1 MSAKNPGGLTPT
13 RGCDICCE
21 TCHEKE
27 KSYALLLEKEST
39 VQSKIR
45 LVRRMLQLFLLAFTI
60 AVCYRLHYFCSLF
73 YREET
78 LKRRRARIH
87 RRQSARITFH
97 AIKLKG
103 VLIKLGQF
111 LSARVDILPDEFTQG
126 LAQLQDAVPA
136 TDIRLIRGRIREEL
150 GNDTEAIFARFNP
163 TPIAAASL
171 GQVHEAVLI
180 SGQRVAVKVQYPDIH
195 RIVEMDLR
203 VARWAFG
210 WLSHLYPHIKWDI
223 LHNEFSQILLQELDY
238 LQEGHHA
245 ERFRQNFADDD
256 RIIVPR
262 VLWNYTTSHVLTLE
276 FVEGIKITEFEAI
289 RQSDISLPALA
300 RLLVESYMKQIFQH
314 RFMHGDPHPGNLFV
328 QPGPKLIFVDFG
340 LMQPLTPKMQ
350 EGIRITVGGI
360 IKRDV
365 PRIVRGLNSLGFI
378 SGKGDLGAIERVASF
393 FIEKYRDISPRALR
407 EIALQDITQDMEQVF
422 SVASSIQIPNNF
434 ILMWRTA
441 GILNGINS
449 RLDPELNIVELA
461 KPYAMPFIEEKS
473 FIEQLFSSSKEAAG
487 SFLILP
493 RLLEEFLRTAN
504 LGEFK
509 TKMSSEDVTGA
520 ILRVYRLG
528 YRTILGAFA
537 LVLWTGSLMFEQYGY
552 TTESFLSKVT
562 AVILALMLAISL
574 IRQTK
579 G

>member
-1 MSAKNPGGLTPT
+1 M
-13 RGCDICCE
+13 
-21 TCHEKE
+21 
-27 KSYALLLEKEST
+27 
-39 VQSKIR
+39 QSKIR
-45 LVRRMLQLFLLAFTI
+45 LAGRVFQLLLLAFHI

-73 YREET
+73 YSEET

-87 RRQSARITFH
+87 RRQAARMTTQ

-103 VLIKLGQF
+103 ILIKLGQF

-126 LAQLQDAVPA
+126 LAELQDAVPA
-136 TDIRLIRGRIREEL
+136 TDFRLIRRRIREEL

-180 SGQRVAVKVQYPDIH
+180 SGQRVAVKVQYPDIR

-203 VARWAFG
+203 VTRWAFR

-223 LHNEFSQILLQELDY
+223 LHGELSQILNQELDY
-238 LQEGHHA
+238 IQEGHNA

-276 FVEGIKITEFEAI
+276 FVEGIKITEFETL
-289 RQSDISLPALA
+289 RQSDISLPALS

-314 RFMHGDPHPGNLFV
+314 RFLHGDPHPGNLFV

-340 LMQPLTPKMQ
+340 LMQPLTPQMQ

-365 PRIVRGLNSLGFI
+365 PRIVRGFNSLGFI
-378 SGKGDLGAIERVASF
+378 AGQGDLGAIERVASF

-407 EIALQDITQDMEQVF
+407 EIGLQDITQDLEQVF
-422 SVASSIQIPNNF
+422 SVAGSIQIPNNF
-434 ILMWRTA
+434 ILMWRTV

-449 RLDPELNIVELA
+449 KLDPELNIIELA
-461 KPYAMPFIEEKS
+461 KPYALPFIEEKS

-487 SFLILP
+487 SLFILP
-493 RLLEEFLRTAN
+493 RILEEFLRTAN
-504 LGEFK
+504 MGEFR

-520 ILRVYRLG
+520 ILRVYRLV
-528 YRTILGAFA
+528 YRTLMGAFA
-537 LVLWTGSLMFEQYGY
+537 LAFWIGSLMFERYGY
-552 TTESFLSKVT
+552 TTEGFLSKGT

-574 IRQTK
+574 IRQAK

>member
-1 MSAKNPGGLTPT
+1 M
-13 RGCDICCE
+13 
-21 TCHEKE
+21 
-27 KSYALLLEKEST
+27 
-39 VQSKIR
+39 QSKIQFTRRVLR
-45 LVRRMLQLFLLAFTI
+45 LLLLALHI
-60 AVCYRLHYFCSLF
+60 AISYCLHYLFSLF
-73 YREET
+73 YSEET

-87 RRQSARITFH
+87 TRQAARIAQH

-103 VLIKLGQF
+103 ILIKLGQF
-111 LSARVDILPDEFTQG
+111 LSARVDILPEEFTRE
-126 LAQLQDAVPA
+126 LAVLQDAIPPA
-136 TDIRLIRGRIREEL
+136 DIRLIQKRIREEL
-150 GNDTEAIFARFNP
+150 GDDTGVIFARFDP

-171 GQVHEAVLI
+171 GQVHNAVLA
-180 SGQRVAVKVQYPDIH
+180 SGQHVAVKVQYPYIRH
-195 RIVEMDLR
+195 LVEMDLR
-203 VARWAFG
+203 AARWAFR
-210 WLSHLYPHIKWDI
+210 WLARLYPHIKWDI
-223 LHNEFSQILLQELDY
+223 LYNEFSQILHQELDY
-238 LQEGHHA
+238 IQEGHNA
-245 ERFRQNFADDD
+245 ERFRQNFSDDD

-276 FVEGIKITEFEAI
+276 FVEGIKITEFESI
-289 RQSDISLPALA
+289 RQSNVSLPALA

-314 RFMHGDPHPGNLFV
+314 RFLHGDPHPGNLFV
-328 QPGPKLIFVDFG
+328 QPGPKLVFVDFG
-340 LMQPLTPKMQ
+340 LMQPLTPQMH

-378 SGKGDLGAIERVASF
+378 SPQGDLGVIERVASF

-407 EIALQDITQDMEQVF
+407 EISLQDITQDLEQVF
-422 SVASSIQIPNNF
+422 NIASSIQIPNNF

-449 RLDPELNIVELA
+449 KLDPELNIIELA
-461 KPYAMPFIEEKS
+461 KPYAMPFIEEKG
-473 FIEQLFSSSKEAAG
+473 FVEQLFSVSKEAAT
-487 SFLILP
+487 SLFILP

-520 ILRVYRLG
+520 ILRIYRLV

-537 LVLWTGSLMFEQYGY
+537 LVLWAGSLVFEQYGY
-552 TTESFLSKVT
+552 TAEGFLSKGA
-562 AVILALMLAISL
+562 AVILTVMLAISL
-574 IRQTK
+574 IRHIK